1 MYVLNECYNEDSL
14 GRDIGMD
21 RGPDVLS
28 HVAQE
33 LVRVVGVKLS
43 QKRET
48 PRHEC
53 WTIQWVRW
61 FPTQ

>member
-1 MYVLNECYNEDSL
+1 MYEDSL

-21 RGPDVLS
+21 RGPDILS

-33 LVRVVGVKLS
+33 LVRVVRVKLS

-48 PRHEC
+48 PCHEC
-53 WTIQWVRW
+53 WTIQWICR
-61 FPTQ
+61 FPT